1 MTCPRRTKPQLS
13 RPSASAAM
21 KARKALMRRL
31 QKQEVRRLQSAL
43 PPEVRRRRGLNEVIN
58 EATRYIDQLHNVIV
72 ARVKAG
78 LLPPEI
84 LRSIRHIPA
93 HSIIETE
100 RCLPFIGQN
109 LFAEISIL
117 KLQSRLPH
125 SNVVRKEHRS
135 KAAVYSSDMRLL

>member
-43 PPEVRRRRGLNEVIN
+43 PPEVRRRRGLNEIQVIN

-78 LLPPEI
+78 LLPPGEKGI
-84 LRSIRHIPA
+84 DQI
-93 HSIIETE
+93 
-100 RCLPFIGQN
+100 N
-109 LFAEISIL
+109 YEISRFCVIL
-117 KLQSRLPH
+117 S
-125 SNVVRKEHRS
+125 
-135 KAAVYSSDMRLL
+135 